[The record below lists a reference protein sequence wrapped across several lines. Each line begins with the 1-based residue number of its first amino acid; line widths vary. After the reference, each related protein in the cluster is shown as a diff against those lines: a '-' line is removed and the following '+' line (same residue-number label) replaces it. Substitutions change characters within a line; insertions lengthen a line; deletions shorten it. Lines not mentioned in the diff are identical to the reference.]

1 LSVWRENL
9 TLSTLLMIYL
19 GRSSLT
25 NRDVFLIKFY
35 LMLLVG
41 SITPSGENE
50 GRPMYEL
57 DIEGVHVEY
66 VYKEEIIN
74 YLKEGTFE
82 YDEDYE

>member
-1 LSVWRENL
+1 
-9 TLSTLLMIYL
+9 
-19 GRSSLT
+19 
-25 NRDVFLIKFY
+25 
-35 LMLLVG
+35 MLLVG